1 VHSKIDFPKMKAR
14 MIKLL
19 EENGVPR
26 GLLDTGQL
34 NVAIVA
40 KAEGAWDEIGKPEEE
55 RAKVLRRVDE
65 IMNEGELEAI
75 ATMEEVEGSSGA
87 VRRLKGE
94 GYKLAVL
101 TRSHH
106 EYAEEA
112 LRKFG
117 MLECFDLILGRGET
131 PRPKP
136 YAEALEHT
144 ARLLGL
150 GTDEIVLVG
159 DHELDYTSASNA
171 GCRFIGVRTGQ
182 RGDRSWGARRP
193 DVLLDSVADVPDYLL
208 NCERSRCPSH
218 S

>member
-1 VHSKIDFPKMKAR
+1 VHSNIDFPKMKAK

-26 GLLDTGQL
+26 GILDTGQL

-40 KAEGAWDEIGKPEEE
+40 KAEEAWDEIGKPEEE

-75 ATMEEVEGSSGA
+75 ATMEEVEGSSDA
-87 VRRLKGE
+87 VRRLKEE

-117 MLECFDLILGRGET
+117 MLECFDIVLGRGET

-144 ARLLGL
+144 AKLLGL
-150 GTDEIVLVG
+150 GMDEIVLVG

-182 RGDRSWGARRP
+182 RGDRSWGARKP
-193 DVLLDSVADVPDYLL
+193 DILLDSVTDVPGYLL
-208 NCERSRCPSH
+208 NCERSRCPGH